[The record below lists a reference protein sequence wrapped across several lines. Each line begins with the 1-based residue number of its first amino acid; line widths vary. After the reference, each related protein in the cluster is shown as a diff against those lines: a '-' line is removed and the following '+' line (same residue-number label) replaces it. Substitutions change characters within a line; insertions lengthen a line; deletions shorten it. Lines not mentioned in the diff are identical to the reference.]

1 MDTGFAFIG
10 RAEAARQKN
19 GAYRLASGFSRA
31 YARKPFFLITKVSIF
46 VFDNKTLHFFFLK
59 EKHALAIQLNE
70 KDFFAELMA
79 TFKQNGLSSLLTKEK
94 AEKLFH
100 LTQRLLTENEKY
112 NLTAITEP
120 KKVILHHYA
129 DCATLCA
136 YLPKGA
142 KLCDVGC
149 GAGFP
154 TLPLAILREDL
165 KILAIDATGKRVD
178 YVKDTAQMLSLG
190 GVSTLCA
197 RAEDAGKDAS
207 LRECFDFAVARA
219 VAQMRILAE
228 LCLPL
233 LKVSGKMIAMKGK
246 NARYELADAKKALS
260 ILGARENAVVD
271 ITLKNDEE
279 ELCHPLIILDK
290 TARTPAVY
298 PRPYAQISK
307 KPL

>member
-1 MDTGFAFIG
+1 MPT
-10 RAEAARQKN
+10 
-19 GAYRLASGFSRA
+19 
-31 YARKPFFLITKVSIF
+31 P
-46 VFDNKTLHFFFLK
+46 
-59 EKHALAIQLNE
+59 LNE
-70 KDFFAELMA
+70 KDFLAEL
-79 TFKQNGLSSLLTKEK
+79 TSVFKKNSLSVLLSKEK
-94 AEKLFH
+94 AEKLLL
-100 LTQRLLTENEKY
+100 LTNRLLTENEKY

-129 DCATLCA
+129 DCATLA
-136 YLPKGA
+136 AHLPKGA
-142 KLCDVGC
+142 RICDVGC

-165 KILAIDATGKRVD
+165 KILAMDATEKRVN
-178 YVKDTAQMLSLG
+178 YVRETAEMLSLS

-197 RAEDAGKDAS
+197 RAEDAGKDGS
-207 LRECFDFAVARA
+207 LRESFDFVTARA

-233 LKVSGKMIAMKGK
+233 LKVGGKMIAMKGK

-260 ILGARENAVVD
+260 VLGAKESAVIDV
-271 ITLKNDEE
+271 TLANDEE
-279 ELCHPLIILDK
+279 EITHPLILLNKVAK
-290 TARTPAVY
+290 TPQAY

>member
-1 MDTGFAFIG
+1 MPTTI
-10 RAEAARQKN
+10 
-19 GAYRLASGFSRA
+19 
-31 YARKPFFLITKVSIF
+31 
-46 VFDNKTLHFFFLK
+46 
-59 EKHALAIQLNE
+59 NE
-70 KDFFAELMA
+70 KEFLAEI
-79 TFKQNGLSSLLTKEK
+79 TSVFKKNSLSALLSKEK
-94 AEKLFH
+94 AEKLFL
-100 LTQRLLTENEKY
+100 LTNRLLEENEKY

-120 KKVILHHYA
+120 QKVILHHYA
-129 DCATLCA
+129 DCATLSA

-142 KLCDVGC
+142 RIADVGC

-165 KILAIDATGKRVD
+165 KILAMDATEKRVN
-178 YVKDTAQMLSLG
+178 YVKESAALLSLTN
-190 GVSTLCA
+190 VSTLCA
-197 RAEDAGKDAS
+197 RAEDAGKDPS
-207 LRECFDFAVARA
+207 MREKFDFVTARA

-246 NARYELADAKKALS
+246 NAKYELADAKKAIS
-260 ILGARENAVVD
+260 MLGAKENAVID

-279 ELCHPLIILDK
+279 ELSHPLIILDK
-290 TARTPAVY
+290 ITKTPPSY

>member
-1 MDTGFAFIG
+1 M
-10 RAEAARQKN
+10 
-19 GAYRLASGFSRA
+19 
-31 YARKPFFLITKVSIF
+31 
-46 VFDNKTLHFFFLK
+46 
-59 EKHALAIQLNE
+59 AIQLNE
-70 KDFFAELMA
+70 KVFFAELTA
-79 TFKQNGLSSLLTKEK
+79 VFKKNGLSSLLSKEK
-94 AEKLFH
+94 AEKLFQ
-100 LTQRLLTENEKY
+100 LTERLLTENEKY

-129 DCATLCA
+129 DCATLSP

-142 KLCDVGC
+142 KICDVGC

-165 KILAIDATGKRVD
+165 KILAMDATEKRVN
-178 YVKDTAQMLSLG
+178 YVKESASMLSLS

-197 RAEDAGKDAS
+197 RAEDAGKDPS
-207 LRECFDFAVARA
+207 LRESFDFVTARA

-233 LKVSGKMIAMKGK
+233 LKISGKMIAMKGK

-260 ILGARENAVVD
+260 ILGAKENAVIDVM
-271 ITLKNDEE
+271 LKNDEE
-279 ELCHPLIILDK
+279 EASHPLILLDK
-290 TARTPAVY
+290 VSKTPAAY

>member
-1 MDTGFAFIG
+1 MI
-10 RAEAARQKN
+10 E
-19 GAYRLASGFSRA
+19 L
-31 YARKPFFLITKVSIF
+31 P
-46 VFDNKTLHFFFLK
+46 
-59 EKHALAIQLNE
+59 NE
-70 KDFFAELMA
+70 KDFLAEI
-79 TFKQNGLSSLLTKEK
+79 TSVFKKNSLSSLLSKEK
-94 AEKLFH
+94 AEKLLL
-100 LTQRLLTENEKY
+100 LTNRLLTENEKY

-129 DCATLCA
+129 DCATLAA

-142 KLCDVGC
+142 RICDVGC

-165 KILAIDATGKRVD
+165 KILAMDATEKRVN
-178 YVKDTAQMLSLG
+178 YVRETAEMLALN

-197 RAEDAGKDAS
+197 RAEDAGKS
-207 LRECFDFAVARA
+207 STLRESFDFVTARA

-233 LKVSGKMIAMKGK
+233 LKVGGKMIAMKGK

-260 ILGARENAVVD
+260 VLGAKEHSVID
-271 ITLKNDEE
+271 IALKNDEE
-279 ELCHPLIILDK
+279 EITHPLILLDK
-290 TARTPAVY
+290 VAKTPATY

>member
-1 MDTGFAFIG
+1 M
-10 RAEAARQKN
+10 
-19 GAYRLASGFSRA
+19 
-31 YARKPFFLITKVSIF
+31 
-46 VFDNKTLHFFFLK
+46 
-59 EKHALAIQLNE
+59 AIQVNE
-70 KDFFAELMA
+70 KDFFADLTA
-79 TFKQNGLSSLLTKEK
+79 TFKQNGLSALLSKEK
-94 AEKLFH
+94 AEKLFA
-100 LTQRLLTENEKY
+100 LTERLLTENEKY

-120 KKVILHHYA
+120 KKIILHHYA
-129 DCATLCA
+129 DCATLSA

-142 KLCDVGC
+142 KICDVGC

-165 KILAIDATGKRVD
+165 KILAMDATGKRVD
-178 YVKDTAQMLSLG
+178 YVRETAEMLSLG

-197 RAEDAGKDAS
+197 RAEDAGRDPA
-207 LRECFDFAVARA
+207 LREHFDFVTARA

-260 ILGARENAVVD
+260 LLGAKESAVID
-271 ITLKNDEE
+271 ITLKNAEE
-279 ELCHPLIILDK
+279 EASHPLIILDK
-290 TARTPAVY
+290 VSNTPATY